1 MEPKEVE
8 STNSESIPL
17 SNGVSSRSSTFD
29 DKKEHTKWQSFKD
42 SFKRYEGYEEE
53 EEVDLEKLD
62 DIQKGNIRTAK
73 SPLKRKLKSRHLQ
86 MIAIGSSIGTGL
98 FIGSGSALNT
108 GGPLGI
114 LIAWALTGSAIFCTI
129 QAMGE
134 LAVTF
139 PISGSFNVYASR
151 FIDPSV
157 GFAVAWNYFF
167 QFLVL
172 LPLELVAGSITM
184 TYWITSVNPDVWV
197 LIFYLVVISINF
209 FGVKAYGEA
218 EFVFSSIKV
227 LAVVGFIIVS
237 IVIAAGGAPNGHYVG
252 DRYWHDPGLFANG
265 FKGVSSVFVTSAFSF
280 GGTELVGLTAAET
293 DNPRVTLPR
302 ATKQVFWR
310 ILMFYMISLTLICFL
325 VPYNSD
331 SLLGASSVD
340 VTASPFVIAINNG
353 GIGGLPSVMNAV
365 ILISV
370 ISVGSSSVYA
380 TSRTLTALAE
390 QGLAPKIC
398 GYIDRA
404 GRPLV
409 AIIITNIFG
418 LLSFI
423 AASGKQEEVF
433 NWLLLISGLSSIFTW
448 WSICVAHIR
457 FRRAL
462 YVKGRSSDELS
473 FKSQTGVIG
482 SIYGAT
488 LNTLVLI
495 AEFWVSLFPLGESP
509 SAEGFFQNYLGFV
522 VLLVFYVGH
531 KIWKNNWILCIRA
544 TNIDVDVGRRETDL
558 EALKQELEE
567 ERAIL
572 RTKPLY
578 YRVYRFWC

>member
-1 MEPKEVE
+1 MEPKEVD

-17 SNGVSSRSSTFD
+17 SNGISSRSSTFD

-62 DIQKGNIRTAK
+62 DVQKGNIRTAK

-522 VLLVFYVGH
+522 VLLVFYLGH
-531 KIWKNNWILCIRA
+531 KIWKNNWIFCIRA
-544 TNIDVDVGRRETDL
+544 KNIDVDVGRRETDL

>member
-62 DIQKGNIRTAK
+62 DVQKGNIRTAK

-197 LIFYLVVISINF
+197 LIFYLFVISINF

-522 VLLVFYVGH
+522 VLLAFYIGH

-544 TNIDVDVGRRETDL
+544 KNIDVDVGRRETDL